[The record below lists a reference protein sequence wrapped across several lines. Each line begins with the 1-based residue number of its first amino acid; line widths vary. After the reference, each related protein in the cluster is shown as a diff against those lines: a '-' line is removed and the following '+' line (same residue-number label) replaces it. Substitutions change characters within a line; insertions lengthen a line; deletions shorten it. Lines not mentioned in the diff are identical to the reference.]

1 MNGLVPRESRRRR
14 LQRYIVVRFA
24 IILMA
29 FGLGMVYQMGL
40 EPDQKEQ
47 FFQFLSIVLGGYTL
61 FGLLS
66 VGVFRLWQTSRAFA
80 LIQVGV
86 DFVVGTT
93 LAVSTGGV
101 LSVFCPM
108 LFVSLA
114 LACTIVG
121 LRGALGFAASAT
133 TCLAVATLGYTL
145 DSLPIFLQIS
155 SPRLRWA
162 LDREQIDYISAYL
175 IGTGVSLHVVAILGS
190 KLHSG
195 LLNIQILQ
203 TEILENIGDG
213 LIAVG
218 PYGRLIEIN
227 GAARKIFELEDRG
240 ELRGQRLDHVLTEE
254 AAQPLGRILC
264 GNARSRVEIEIPLP
278 SGDTRHIEVRA
289 SPIEDDAGRIR
300 CHVGLFRDLS
310 LQKEIEATETRI
322 RQLEELYQMA
332 LGIAHEIRNPLASI
346 RGCVQEISRVREDD
360 DASSRLFDI
369 ILRESDRLDRN
380 IEEFLCFTRKAPNP
394 ARRVDLTEIVDR
406 TVVLLRNHSK
416 LGGRKVVWKNPG
428 APFWILGDEERLQQV
443 LLNLG
448 INALESTS
456 AHEGRVEIALE
467 LRDYYKESGSGHL
480 DEKASGVE
488 LTVAD
493 NGGGIPTENF
503 EKIFTPFFT
512 NKARGTGL
520 GLALVHRYV
529 HDQGG
534 VIRVE
539 SREGKGTRFL
549 VWFPSLT
556 EQTEPVEA
564 ALAVEG
570 A

>member
-1 MNGLVPRESRRRR
+1 M
-14 LQRYIVVRFA
+14 
-24 IILMA
+24 
-29 FGLGMVYQMGL
+29 
-40 EPDQKEQ
+40 
-47 FFQFLSIVLGGYTL
+47 
-61 FGLLS
+61 
-66 VGVFRLWQTSRAFA
+66 
-80 LIQVGV
+80 
-86 DFVVGTT
+86 
-93 LAVSTGGV
+93 
-101 LSVFCPM
+101 
-108 LFVSLA
+108 
-114 LACTIVG
+114 
-121 LRGALGFAASAT
+121 
-133 TCLAVATLGYTL
+133 
-145 DSLPIFLQIS
+145 
-155 SPRLRWA
+155 
-162 LDREQIDYISAYL
+162 
-175 IGTGVSLHVVAILGS
+175 
-190 KLHSG
+190 
-195 LLNIQILQ
+195 
-203 TEILENIGDG
+203 
-213 LIAVG
+213 
-218 PYGRLIEIN
+218 
-227 GAARKIFELEDRG
+227 
-240 ELRGQRLDHVLTEE
+240 
-254 AAQPLGRILC
+254 
-264 GNARSRVEIEIPLP
+264 
-278 SGDTRHIEVRA
+278 
-289 SPIEDDAGRIR
+289 
-300 CHVGLFRDLS
+300 
-310 LQKEIEATETRI
+310 
-322 RQLEELYQMA
+322 
-332 LGIAHEIRNPLASI
+332 
-346 RGCVQEISRVREDD
+346 REDD